1 MGAPSYNPVEIG
13 AAPIIIE
20 TFFQSVTCIQR
31 FWELSR
37 GRYSRLTLM
46 SSKQLAE
53 HEDNHWY
60 AETQMLQIAWHSIN
74 ALPPFQYILDC
85 PHLDITKVK
94 RNRVI

>member
-46 SSKQLAE
+46 SSNKLAE
-53 HEDNHWY
+53 HGDVVGMLKCDNGLSNM
-60 AETQMLQIAWHSIN
+60 T
-74 ALPPFQYILDC
+74 
-85 PHLDITKVK
+85 
-94 RNRVI
+94 